1 MINLNIEYN
10 KIKGV
15 DIIPKGRITFTV
27 DDDVIEDFKIIAIKL
42 KKSSSNLAEQCMKE
56 CIEKNKKL
64 L

>member
-42 KKSSSNLAEQCMKE
+42 KKSSSNLAEQYMKE